1 MANEQRGG
9 YLPYMPTYNSVA
21 ARGTLKGL
29 TAPSALTPKDKDKL
43 EDGPLGG
50 FFDHMLEGNK
60 KPTKQERIN
69 ELLIARDVALGRV
82 EKEEQRLK
90 ELRSKAPLLASTP
103 WSIFNQRKKEGRI
116 PAYDVW
122 QGPDAPPFWADGD
135 PSKLMHGTALQTE
148 LLYIDAEL
156 KRLSGKS
163 GYNNRGESYVPERSY
178 VPDDSIFY
186 QDNLTSEKDADIGDF
201 FGSILKGLGRK

>member
-9 YLPYMPTYNSVA
+9 YLPYMPYYSSVA
-21 ARGTLKGL
+21 ARGRPSPLG
-29 TAPSALTPKDKDKL
+29 APPSVLNPPDASELG
-43 EDGPLGG
+43 EGALGG
-50 FFDHMLEGNK
+50 FFDHMLEANK

-116 PAYDVW
+116 PAYDV
-122 QGPDAPPFWADGD
+122 
-135 PSKLMHGTALQTE
+135 
-148 LLYIDAEL
+148 
-156 KRLSGKS
+156 
-163 GYNNRGESYVPERSY
+163 
-178 VPDDSIFY
+178 
-186 QDNLTSEKDADIGDF
+186 
-201 FGSILKGLGRK
+201 